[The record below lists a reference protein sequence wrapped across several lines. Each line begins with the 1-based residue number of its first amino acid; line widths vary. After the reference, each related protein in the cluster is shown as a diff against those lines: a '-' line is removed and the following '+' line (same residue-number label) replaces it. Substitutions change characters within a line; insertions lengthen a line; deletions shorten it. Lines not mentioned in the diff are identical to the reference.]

1 MIKGSLYSSLQSV
14 SVEASV
20 KSKKLIKDEVSPVN
34 EYFGLSETGVQTD
47 LTRIDLEELFSS
59 KRLRLEQPEYFDLRT
74 EEPDNNVFI
83 QQKRKGSNFSEE
95 ETRREI
101 PRKKDVSLTT
111 LTFAE
116 RRKKVPQRRY

>member
-1 MIKGSLYSSLQSV
+1 MKGSLYSSLQSV

-20 KSKKLIKDEVSPVN
+20 KSKKLIKDEVSPIN

-59 KRLRLEQPEYFDLRT
+59 KRLRLEQPEYFDLRA
-74 EEPDNNVFI
+74 EEPDNNAFI
-83 QQKRKGSNFSEE
+83 QKKRKGSNFTEE
-95 ETRREI
+95 ETRKEI
-101 PRKKDVSLTT
+101 PRKKDVSLST

-116 RRKKVPQRRY
+116 RRKKVSQRRY